1 MSFESLDEEGLI
13 GVMRDLNDKVLD
25 RLRAMNI
32 CIPEFEKCGN
42 VLRNKNSEGYRN
54 LRTNLYSG
62 CRRLDE
68 MGVDD
73 DLINRLTSDLY
84 LMSKNLC

>member
-1 MSFESLDEEGLI
+1 MSFESLGEDGLI

-25 RLRAMNI
+25 RLRALNV

-42 VLRNKNSEGYRN
+42 ILRNKNSAGYRN
-54 LRTNLYSG
+54 LQTNLYSG

-73 DLINRLTSDLY
+73 DLINRLSSDLY
-84 LMSKNLC
+84 SMSKNLR

>member
-1 MSFESLDEEGLI
+1 MSFEGLDEDGLI

-42 VLRNKNSEGYRN
+42 VLRNKNPEGYRN
-54 LRTNLYSG
+54 LQTNLYSG
-62 CRRLDE
+62 
-68 MGVDD
+68 
-73 DLINRLTSDLY
+73 
-84 LMSKNLC
+84 

>member
-1 MSFESLDEEGLI
+1 MI